1 MNFDPGTFGI
11 VEILLGLVVALV
23 AAMARSLAG
32 RMRELEGRTM
42 SLDRD
47 FAKAEG
53 THQSE
58 ARTLFASVEELKATV
73 RRIEEHLMGGK

>member
-11 VEILLGLVVALV
+11 IEILLGIVLALV
-23 AAMARSLAG
+23 GFMARNLSG
-32 RMRELEGRTM
+32 RLDFLERRTM
-42 SLDRD
+42 SMDRA

-53 THQSE
+53 THESE
-58 ARTLFASVEELKATV
+58 ARTLFASIEELKSTV